1 MPALFIFPSQDLSST
16 PHNLPIPQLRSSPL
30 STYTTHTSS
39 ALARRSNFASRN
51 PGVILVFCILGSIA
65 ILVGS
70 ILLHKRQ
77 KRRRREREEREDREA
92 DLRSVKMGGRV

>member
-1 MPALFIFPSQDLSST
+1 MPALFILPPQDIPSSSRILPVFHPRSLSLSAHT
-16 PHNLPIPQLRSSPL
+16 LP
-30 STYTTHTSS
+30 
-39 ALARRSNFASRN
+39 RRSNFASRN
-51 PGVILVFCILGSIA
+51 PGIILVFCILGSIA

-92 DLRSVKMGGRV
+92 DLVSVKMGGRV